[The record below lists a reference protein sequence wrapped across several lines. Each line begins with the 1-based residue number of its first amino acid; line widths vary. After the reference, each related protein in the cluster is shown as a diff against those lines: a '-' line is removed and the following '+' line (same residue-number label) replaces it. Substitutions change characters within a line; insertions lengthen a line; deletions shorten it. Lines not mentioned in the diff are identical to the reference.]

1 MDKKD
6 IITLLENKHK
16 ELFSWLKNQP
26 ETIFDKGPKEK
37 WTTGQHIVHL
47 VDSIKQVNKA
57 LSYPKFLLK
66 YKFGIANRD
75 VRSYDE
81 IVKKYQEK
89 LYNNQERAKQFNI
102 KVETPSDKKF
112 KVLLAKLQIQNKKLQ
127 HKTKRWKDIDLDTL
141 ILPHPLMGK
150 MPIREIIMWTAYH
163 TEHHVSILKEYH

>member
-102 KVETPSDKKF
+102 KVETPSYKKF
-112 KVLLAKLQIQNKKLQ
+112 K
-127 HKTKRWKDIDLDTL
+127 DLF
-141 ILPHPLMGK
+141 
-150 MPIREIIMWTAYH
+150 
-163 TEHHVSILKEYH
+163 